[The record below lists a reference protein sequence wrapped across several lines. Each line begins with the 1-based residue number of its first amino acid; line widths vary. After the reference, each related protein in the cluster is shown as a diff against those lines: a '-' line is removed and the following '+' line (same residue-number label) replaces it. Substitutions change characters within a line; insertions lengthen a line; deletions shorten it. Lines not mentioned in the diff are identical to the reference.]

1 MNAGTDCPATGGDGL
16 ATRSEAD
23 RVFARITMRL
33 VPLLFLCYL
42 SAFVNRNN
50 IGLAKLQMQGALGF
64 SDAVY
69 GVAASAFFVGI
80 LVFELPSNLLLRRVG
95 VRRTLLRI
103 MVLWGT
109 VAAATMFVRTPGQFY
124 VLRFLLGAFEAG
136 FFPGVVLY
144 LTFWFPPERRAKVIA
159 LFMTAAAAA
168 GLVTGPVSGWVLNSM
183 DRVAG
188 LDGWQ
193 WLMLLE
199 GVPSIVLG
207 VIAFCVLPEA
217 PEHARWLSA
226 DERRIVQGSLA
237 APGARHAGGHPVR
250 AALRDPGVYLLG
262 YTVFSLACATNLLL
276 FWLPTI
282 IEATGVTNLQHVG
295 LYVVIPN
302 LIGAVA
308 MVWYGRRSDRH
319 GERHVHFVVA
329 VGAGIAGLCAIAA
342 SRDALPGVI
351 AGAVLATSGI
361 ASAYPVF
368 WAIAT
373 RLLSREAAAAGIA
386 VISSM
391 AAAAGISSILFGA
404 IRVRTGSLEP
414 ALYLVAATLAA
425 AVLLFVFVI
434 RPRVAATAPA
444 SKERQS

>member
-1 MNAGTDCPATGGDGL
+1 MNVGTDCPTGGDGM
-16 ATRSEAD
+16 AARSEAD
-23 RVFARITMRL
+23 RVFARITTRL

-42 SAFVNRNN
+42 TAFVNRNN

-64 SDAVY
+64 TDAVY

-80 LVFELPSNLLLRRVG
+80 LMFELPSNLLLRRVG

-109 VAAATMFVRTPGQFY
+109 VAAATLFVRTPGQFY
-124 VLRFLLGAFEAG
+124 ALRFLLGAFEAG

-144 LTFWFPPERRAKVIA
+144 LTFWFPPARRAKVIA

-207 VIAFCVLPEA
+207 VIAFRTLPET
-217 PEHARWLSA
+217 PEHARWLSP
-226 DERRIVQGSLA
+226 DERRIVQHALG
-237 APGARHAGGHPVR
+237 APDAHDAGGHPLR
-250 AALRDPGVYLLG
+250 AALRDPAVYLLG
-262 YTVFSLACATNLLL
+262 FTTFSLGCATNLLI

-302 LIGAVA
+302 LIGTAA
-308 MVWYGRRSDRH
+308 MVWYGRRSDLR
-319 GERHVHFVVA
+319 GERHGHFVAA
-329 VGAGIAGLCAIAA
+329 VGTGIAGLCAMAA
-342 SRDALPGVI
+342 SHGSLLGI
-351 AGAVLATSGI
+351 MAGAIVATSGI

-386 VISSM
+386 LISSM
-391 AAAAGISSILFGA
+391 GAAAGVSSAFFGA
-404 IRVRTGSLEP
+404 IRVRSGSLEP
-414 ALYLVAATLAA
+414 ALYLVAIVLV
-425 AVLLFVFVI
+425 AVMLLFVCVI
-434 RPRVAATAPA
+434 RPRAAEAAFTR
-444 SKERQS
+444 KEPRS

>member
-1 MNAGTDCPATGGDGL
+1 MNAGTDCPTSGDGL

-23 RVFARITMRL
+23 RVFARITTRL

-42 SAFVNRNN
+42 TAFVNRNN
-50 IGLAKLQMQGALGF
+50 IGLAKLQMQGTLGF
-64 SDAVY
+64 TDAVY

-80 LVFELPSNLLLRRVG
+80 LLFELPSNLLLRRVG

-109 VAAATMFVRTPGQFY
+109 VAAATLFVRTPGQFY
-124 VLRFLLGAFEAG
+124 ALRFLLGVFEAG
-136 FFPGVVLY
+136 FFPGVLLY
-144 LTFWFPPERRAKVIA
+144 LTFWFPPARRAKVIA

-207 VIAFCVLPEA
+207 VIAFRVLPEA

-226 DERRIVQGSLA
+226 DERRIVQHALGT
-237 APGARHAGGHPVR
+237 PDTRDAGGHPLR
-250 AALRDPGVYLLG
+250 AALRDPAVYLLG
-262 YTVFSLACATNLLL
+262 FTTFSLGCATNLLI

-295 LYVVIPN
+295 LYVVLPN
-302 LIGAVA
+302 LIGTIA
-308 MVWYGRRSDRH
+308 MVWYGRRSDLR
-319 GERHVHFVVA
+319 GERHGHFVVA
-329 VGAGIAGLCAIAA
+329 VGTGIAGLCVMAA
-342 SRDALPGVI
+342 SHGSLPGVV
-351 AGAVLATSGI
+351 AGAIVATSGI

-368 WAIAT
+368 WTIAT

-386 VISSM
+386 LISSM
-391 AAAAGISSILFGA
+391 GAASGVSSALFGA
-404 IRVRTGSLEP
+404 IRVRAGSLEP
-414 ALYLVAATLAA
+414 ALYLVAITLVAV
-425 AVLLFVFVI
+425 VLLFVCVI
-434 RPRVAATAPA
+434 RPRAAKAALT
-444 SKERQS
+444 SKELRS